1 MKKTLILVAALLIS
15 TNAFAKKE
23 QNFKFDMNDLSC
35 KELIESD
42 EETIGMMLMW
52 IDGYLSGVTGDTR
65 FDSSQFTNF
74 AGALGDYCAK
84 NQNSKVLDA
93 SHQLGIQ
100 K

>member
-1 MKKTLILVAALLIS
+1 MKKILILVAALLLS

-23 QNFKFDMNDLSC
+23 QNVKFDMNELSC

-42 EETIGMMLMW
+42 EETISMMLMW

-65 FDSSQFTNF
+65 FDGNQFGSF
-74 AGALGDYCAK
+74 AGSLGEYCAK
-84 NQNSKVLDA
+84 NPSNTVLDA
-93 SHQLGIQ
+93 SHKLGIQ